1 MDDRSLSEQIHNLSD
16 LELAN
21 LLCLIAD
28 QHCIINTDEEFLDTL
43 AHELQ
48 LVCINCN
55 TFAQG

>member
-28 QHCIINTDEEFLDTL
+28 QHCIINTDEESLDTL
-43 AHELQ
+43 ADELQ
-48 LVCINCN
+48 LVRY
-55 TFAQG
+55 